1 VQSSNAHPWSRDPT
15 PGIAV
20 VIAGIALVGFL
31 LMTAAVLFFP
41 AFQTLDARITSVMR
55 EASAPG
61 SDALARSLTFLGDT
75 WVMVALTVLGA
86 TWLLARGRRAEAV
99 LLTATMIIGTAAG
112 ALLKELVERA
122 RPGLEMAR
130 IPVPDSYS
138 FPSGHALA
146 AFLYFGIVAFLFFI
160 MARSARLK
168 LWGWFVCSALAFGV
182 ALSRVYLGVH
192 YLGDIIA
199 SWMLGSAFLLVAV
212 LVYVWWVTR
221 EQASEGVT
229 PGGA

>member
-1 VQSSNAHPWSRDPT
+1 MQPKSAHPWSRDPT

-20 VIAGIALVGFL
+20 AIAGIALVGFL

-41 AFQTLDARITSVMR
+41 AFQTVDARITGVMR
-55 EASAPG
+55 DAAAPG
-61 SDALARSLTFLGDT
+61 TDALARSLTFLGDS
-75 WVMVALTVLGA
+75 WVMAALTVLGA
-86 TWLLARGRRAEAV
+86 TWLLVRGRRAEAV
-99 LLTATMIIGTAAG
+99 LLTATMVIGTTAG
-112 ALLKELVERA
+112 NLLKQLVERA
-122 RPGLEMAR
+122 RPGLEIAR

-146 AFLYFGIVAFLFFI
+146 AFLYFGIAAFLFFI

-199 SWMLGSAFLLVAV
+199 SWMLGSAFLLAAV
-212 LVYVWWVTR
+212 LIYVWWVTR
-221 EQASEGVT
+221 EQAGEGVR
-229 PGGA
+229 PGEA